1 MDQIKL
7 QNIITNLNFIV
18 KTVINFLK
26 RKSNGIHYSIFN
38 FIYFYRFTKRWIH
51 MIKRRYWHQSIIVEL
66 RMAKGLTQSD
76 LAELCD
82 ISVTTVGNIEAG
94 ITAGNFMTVDKIF
107 NALGHEIEV
116 IQIEDGEKTE
126 STRYH

>member
-1 MDQIKL
+1 M
-7 QNIITNLNFIV
+7 
-18 KTVINFLK
+18 K
-26 RKSNGIHYSIFN
+26 RK
-38 FIYFYRFTKRWIH
+38 
-51 MIKRRYWHQSIIVEL
+51 YWHQSIIAEL

-107 NALGHEIEV
+107 HALGHEIEV
-116 IQIEDGEKTE
+116 IEIENGEKTTSE
-126 STRYH
+126 RYH

>member
-1 MDQIKL
+1 
-7 QNIITNLNFIV
+7 
-18 KTVINFLK
+18 
-26 RKSNGIHYSIFN
+26 
-38 FIYFYRFTKRWIH
+38 

>member
-1 MDQIKL
+1 M
-7 QNIITNLNFIV
+7 
-18 KTVINFLK
+18 K
-26 RKSNGIHYSIFN
+26 RK
-38 FIYFYRFTKRWIH
+38 
-51 MIKRRYWHQSIIVEL
+51 YWHQSIIVEL

-94 ITAGNFMTVDKIF
+94 ITSGNFITVDKIF
-107 NALGHEIEV
+107 NALGHEIEIIEV
-116 IQIEDGEKTE
+116 EDGEKTT